1 MSRSSYVTLENCTLL
16 RATDRAVCIEHKG
29 ERHWLPFSQLASD
42 EEEKC
47 RKLLAA
53 ETPSRGVTLSATE
66 WICEEKDI
74 EPDE

>member
-1 MSRSSYVTLENCTLL
+1 MSRYATLEDCTLL
-16 RATDRAVCIEHKG
+16 RATEKAVCVEYKG

-53 ETPSRGVTLSATE
+53 ETPCRGVTLSVTE
-66 WICEEKDI
+66 WICEEKGI
-74 EPDE
+74 EADE